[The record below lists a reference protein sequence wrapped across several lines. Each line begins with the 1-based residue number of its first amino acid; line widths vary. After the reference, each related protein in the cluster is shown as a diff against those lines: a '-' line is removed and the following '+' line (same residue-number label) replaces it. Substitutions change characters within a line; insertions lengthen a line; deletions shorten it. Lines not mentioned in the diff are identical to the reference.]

1 MKKLCE
7 SSLGKIEISNGIK
20 EITWYDKVK
29 EGLDKSMETTGNS
42 IAGVLVGAVSNFV
55 GGNIGLVNGIVRYSQ
70 THNPNSIFEGIEE
83 VNNKLVKPV
92 NNAIRDKIATNEDAQ
107 FAYDVGYIGGNF
119 VPLLVSLGVG
129 LGVTASTSGGEAI
142 LSIMGSQGALA
153 LEQEFVSA
161 SQVGQIL
168 VATVEGVS
176 SALAI
181 GNGGN
186 KTSNS
191 QDEISKA
198 INRINENDKHHI
210 IEGSKGKNHNW
221 DKLVEDKNW
230 DDIEKIIDKTL
241 RDGKIESQN
250 ARVTNKILDIDGKT
264 VEVRYHIDSN
274 GNLAI
279 SDAFVRY

>member
-1 MKKLCE
+1 MGTIA
-7 SSLGKIEISNGIK
+7 SA
-20 EITWYDKVK
+20 K
-29 EGLDKSMETTGNS
+29 EGTSAITSVM
-42 IAGVLVGAVSNFV
+42 
-55 GGNIGLVNGIVRYSQ
+55 GG
-70 THNPNSIFEGIEE
+70 
-83 VNNKLVKPV
+83 
-92 NNAIRDKIATNEDAQ
+92 
-107 FAYDVGYIGGNF
+107 
-119 VPLLVSLGVG
+119 
-129 LGVTASTSGGEAI
+129 
-142 LSIMGSQGALA
+142 QGALA
-153 LEQEFVSA
+153 LEQGFVNGA
-161 SQVGQIL
+161 EATQIL
-168 VATVEGVS
+168 ASMTEGVS
-176 SALAI
+176 SVLAI
-181 GNGGN
+181 GSSGN